1 MFSHYYNNIVTIILQ
16 IICYIMWK
24 KGGIMYFILQE
35 MQIDLG
41 DTPIENIFINDY
53 MPSADGTY
61 VKVYLMG
68 YKCAKD
74 RQNFNNET
82 IAKNLKLPLTDVL
95 NAWNYWENEG
105 IIVKHETDDEYNY
118 IVEFVNLKQ
127 YYVDNVYKHIRK
139 TNDKNK
145 YVDNEQLISN
155 AKNPEIKAMMEE
167 IEEMLGRPLKI
178 NEKQKIITWLN
189 KYKTNPFIMTQ
200 AFSYCVNNKKVKRFS
215 YIESVV
221 SAWYDEGVKDL
232 DTMVE
237 YLEKRNDRFSTYS
250 RISKALGFNRTLT
263 EAEMR
268 VIDKWIDEWDF
279 SMEMILKCLDNST
292 KINNPNLNYFDK
304 ILSEWFK
311 NGFKTIDDLKND
323 KKSEIKTKAPKEA
336 SKSKNKFHN
345 FIQSEDISGDDLEK
359 IARKRFEKKL
369 NKLGLTIPEE
379 GDEGNKQANN

>member
-1 MFSHYYNNIVTIILQ
+1 
-16 IICYIMWK
+16 
-24 KGGIMYFILQE
+24 MYFIFQE

-53 MPSADGTY
+53 MPQADGTY

-68 YKCAKD
+68 YKYAKD
-74 RQNFNNET
+74 RLDFNNET
-82 IAKNLKLPLTDVL
+82 LSKNLNLPLSDVL

-105 IIVKHETDDEYNY
+105 IIIKHETDDEYNY

-127 YYVDNVYKHIRK
+127 FYVDNVYKHIRNV
-139 TNDKNK
+139 NDKNS
-145 YVDNEQLISN
+145 YVDNDKLIST
-155 AKNPEIKAMMEE
+155 ARNPEIKTMMEE
-167 IEEMLGRPLKI
+167 IEDMLGRPLKVS
-178 NEKQKIITWLN
+178 EKQKIITWLN
-189 KYKTNPFIMTQ
+189 KYKTKPNMMIQ
-200 AFSYCVNNKKVKRFS
+200 AFSYSVNNKKIKRFN

-221 SAWYDEGVKDL
+221 SAWYDAGVVDL

-237 YLEKRNDRFSTYS
+237 YLEKRNDRFSAYS

-268 VIDKWIDEWDF
+268 TIDRWIDEWDF

-304 ILSEWFK
+304 ILSEWYK

-323 KKSEIKTKAPKEA
+323 KKPEKTKKET

-359 IARKRFEKKL
+359 IAREKFKKKL
-369 NKLGLTIPEE
+369 NKLGLAIPEE
-379 GDEGNKQANN
+379 NNGNE

>member
-1 MFSHYYNNIVTIILQ
+1 
-16 IICYIMWK
+16 
-24 KGGIMYFILQE
+24 MYFILQE

-189 KYKTNPFIMTQ
+189 KYKMNPFIMTQ

-304 ILSEWFK
+304 ILSGWFK

-323 KKSEIKTKAPKEA
+323 KKPEIKTKAPKEA

>member
-1 MFSHYYNNIVTIILQ
+1 
-16 IICYIMWK
+16 
-24 KGGIMYFILQE
+24 MYFIFQE

-53 MPSADGTY
+53 MPQADGTY

-68 YKCAKD
+68 YKYAKD
-74 RQNFNNET
+74 RLDFNNET
-82 IAKNLKLPLTDVL
+82 ISKNLNLPLSDVL

-105 IIVKHETDDEYNY
+105 IIIKHETDDEYNY

-127 YYVDNVYKHIRK
+127 FYVDNVYKHIRNV
-139 TNDKNK
+139 NDKNS
-145 YVDNEQLISN
+145 YVDNDKLIST
-155 AKNPEIKAMMEE
+155 ARNPEIKTMMEE
-167 IEEMLGRPLKI
+167 IEDMLGRPLKVS
-178 NEKQKIITWLN
+178 EKQKIITWLN
-189 KYKTNPFIMTQ
+189 KYKTKPYMMTQ
-200 AFSYCVNNKKVKRFS
+200 AFSYSVNNKKIKRFN

-221 SAWYDEGVKDL
+221 SAWYDAGVVDL

-237 YLEKRNDRFSTYS
+237 YLEKRNDRFSAYS

-268 VIDKWIDEWDF
+268 TIDRWIDEWDF
-279 SMEMILKCLDNST
+279 SMEMILKCLENST

-304 ILSEWFK
+304 ILSDWYK

-323 KKSEIKTKAPKEA
+323 KKPEKTKKET

-345 FIQSEDISGDDLEK
+345 FIQSDITGEELEK
-359 IARKRFEKKL
+359 IARERFEKKI
-369 NKLGLTIPEE
+369 KELGLVIPEA
-379 GDEGNKQANN
+379 DNGNE

>member
-1 MFSHYYNNIVTIILQ
+1 
-16 IICYIMWK
+16 
-24 KGGIMYFILQE
+24 MYFIFQE

-53 MPSADGTY
+53 MPQADGTY

-68 YKCAKD
+68 YKYAKD
-74 RQNFNNET
+74 RLDFNNET
-82 IAKNLKLPLTDVL
+82 ISKNLNLPLSDVL

-105 IIVKHETDDEYNY
+105 IIIKHETDDEYNY

-127 YYVDNVYKHIRK
+127 FYVDNVYKHIRNV
-139 TNDKNK
+139 NDKNS
-145 YVDNEQLISN
+145 YVDNDKLIST
-155 AKNPEIKAMMEE
+155 ARNPEIKTMMEE
-167 IEEMLGRPLKI
+167 IEDMLGRPLKVS
-178 NEKQKIITWLN
+178 EKQKIITWLN
-189 KYKTNPFIMTQ
+189 KYKTKPYMMTQ
-200 AFSYCVNNKKVKRFS
+200 AFSYSVNNKKIKRFN

-221 SAWYDEGVKDL
+221 SAWYDAGVVDL

-237 YLEKRNDRFSTYS
+237 YLEKRNDRFSAYS

-268 VIDKWIDEWDF
+268 TIDRWIDEWDF
-279 SMEMILKCLDNST
+279 SMEMILKCLENST

-304 ILSEWFK
+304 ILSDWYK
-311 NGFKTIDDLKND
+311 NGFKTIEDLKND
-323 KKSEIKTKAPKEA
+323 KKPEKTKKET

-359 IARKRFEKKL
+359 IAREKFKKKL
-369 NKLGLTIPEE
+369 NKLGLAIPEE
-379 GDEGNKQANN
+379 NNGNE